1 MIKLTTKGRAP
12 RLYDCFGEK
21 ITAKEGADRLGI
33 SIHTMRNRLQLYGDN
48 MEEVMHFY
56 QNREEKRSEPK
67 MKKFTEPEERAVA
80 ELAEMLCGG
89 GNSMTAPEEKKPF
102 AAGSAVVTEGL
113 FIEVE
118 DQQEFVAPSES
129 TEEVITNVITPDQPN
144 RKALAAFNAAIKAIE
159 ALDASVMDDQTLC
172 ERLQGGMEELKAM
185 RRRVFDHMVDWDAIA
200 KGGTA
205 K

>member
-1 MIKLTTKGRAP
+1 
-12 RLYDCFGEK
+12 
-21 ITAKEGADRLGI
+21 
-33 SIHTMRNRLQLYGDN
+33 
-48 MEEVMHFY
+48 
-56 QNREEKRSEPK
+56 
-67 MKKFTEPEERAVA
+67 
-80 ELAEMLCGG
+80 
-89 GNSMTAPEEKKPF
+89 MTAPEEKKPF

-113 FIEVE
+113 FIEAE

>member
-1 MIKLTTKGRAP
+1 
-12 RLYDCFGEK
+12 
-21 ITAKEGADRLGI
+21 
-33 SIHTMRNRLQLYGDN
+33 
-48 MEEVMHFY
+48 
-56 QNREEKRSEPK
+56 
-67 MKKFTEPEERAVA
+67 
-80 ELAEMLCGG
+80 
-89 GNSMTAPEEKKPF
+89 MTVPEEKKPF
-102 AAGSAVVTEGL
+102 AEGGAAVTEGV
-113 FIEVE
+113 FIEAE